1 MIQSY
6 QVNDNFI
13 RTYSDQDYYIE
24 QLHTGNI
31 YITALDNIG
40 NNYQYK
46 ETDLLIPVQ
55 SRFKRQEEYE
65 KIIDI
70 LSGEEDE

>member
-13 RTYSDQDYYIE
+13 KVYSDQNYYIQ

-31 YITALDNIG
+31 YITALDNIKS
-40 NNYQYK
+40 NY
-46 ETDLLIPVQ
+46 
-55 SRFKRQEEYE
+55 
-65 KIIDI
+65 
-70 LSGEEDE
+70 